1 MRPRVAATSSSL
13 MNHEMIAAGAMIN
26 PTARNPAWY
35 ADSSSVSDAASL
47 PLGSIA
53 AITVA
58 ASATPDA

>member
-1 MRPRVAATSSSL
+1 MAATSSSS

-35 ADSSSVSDAASL
+35 AESSSVSDAASL
-47 PLGSIA
+47 PLGNIA